1 MSSAARSSRATEGHV
16 LSYLLICCLFSFQSF
31 SRVPKPAG
39 ENVPW
44 PLPRT
49 FHPLCALVDPDSV
62 WSEGEDDVKQSIFLL
77 WGRDTK
83 ETVAEQAGFFT
94 FDKKLK
100 EVSWREVR
108 CSRRYSNLEPRCTN
122 VHVWEQ

>member
-1 MSSAARSSRATEGHV
+1 MLLLNLPSV
-16 LSYLLICCLFSFQSF
+16 LFQSF
-31 SRVPKPAG
+31 HLVSKPVG

-62 WSEGEDDVKQSIFLL
+62 WGEGEGDVKQSIFLL
-77 WGRDTK
+77 WGRNTK

-94 FDKKLK
+94 FDKELK

-108 CSRRYSNLEPRCTN
+108 CSGCYSNLEPDAQMYMGTMIMSVC
-122 VHVWEQ
+122 VCVCVASLC